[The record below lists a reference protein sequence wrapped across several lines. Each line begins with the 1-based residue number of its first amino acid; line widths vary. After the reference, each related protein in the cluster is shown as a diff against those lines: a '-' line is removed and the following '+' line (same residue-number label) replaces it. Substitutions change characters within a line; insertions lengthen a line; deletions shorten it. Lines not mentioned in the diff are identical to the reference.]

1 MNLNLKFRQTLTV
14 SDSMREK
21 FRILGTVDVVWVWLL
36 PYSNI
41 WLDMSLRLQADL
53 RVVHSLLLARD
64 SVTNMRGLWLPG
76 AGSLWYKRTGVATLS
91 APRPTV
97 IRISNIVPLVI
108 VKLFKIFEYFWLV
121 ACCLQMILLTLCYCR
136 SFWMTSEWKWRIYK

>member
-1 MNLNLKFRQTLTV
+1 MKCPKYALMKTF
-14 SDSMREK
+14 
-21 FRILGTVDVVWVWLL
+21 
-36 PYSNI
+36 
-41 WLDMSLRLQADL
+41 

-108 VKLFKIFEYFWLV
+108 VKLFKIFDYF
-121 ACCLQMILLTLCYCR
+121 
-136 SFWMTSEWKWRIYK
+136 